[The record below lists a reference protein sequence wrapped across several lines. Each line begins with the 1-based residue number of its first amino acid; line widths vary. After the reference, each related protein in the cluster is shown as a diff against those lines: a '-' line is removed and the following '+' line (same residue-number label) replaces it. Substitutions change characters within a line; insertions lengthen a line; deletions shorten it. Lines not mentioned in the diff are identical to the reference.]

1 MSSENFPMERWGGVK
16 GWSSILHCPQ
26 TKVPG
31 YFFHCGGEDISV
43 VLLKIFNC
51 RAPLVFARSA
61 VLNANFNPDTHLI
74 GVRIPDNSFIRSVC
88 ALTQSPLALTSANY
102 SAGQSCLDVNEFQY
116 LHKRYKKM
124 PVFTYAANIKNEK
137 LKIILESLIYV
148 LSL

>member
-1 MSSENFPMERWGGVK
+1 MSSENFLRERWGGNGVVIYFALSAD
-16 GWSSILHCPQ
+16 SSRLF
-26 TKVPG
+26 
-31 YFFHCGGEDISV
+31 FFHCGGEDISV
-43 VLLKIFNC
+43 ALLKIFNC

-124 PVFTYAANIKNEK
+124 PVFTYAANIRNEK
-137 LKIILESLIYV
+137 LKIMLEST
-148 LSL
+148 